1 MPAPT
6 ITPLPTPPSRS
17 TDPTNFAIEAD
28 AFVAA
33 LPEFATDAN
42 AQAVYLDALAIDV
55 DAAAALG
62 TAAIANF
69 KGVYAAGTTYQIGQ
83 SVLYTDIFWMA
94 LTINTGITPVEGAN
108 WKNVSVVD
116 GGTF

>member
-33 LPEFATDAN
+33 LPTFATEAN
-42 AQAVYLDALAIDV
+42 AQAAYVDDLAIDV
-55 DAAAALG
+55 AAAAALG

-69 KGVYAAGTTYQIGQ
+69 KGTYSAGTTYQIGQ

-94 LTINTGITPVEGAN
+94 LTINTGVTPVEGAN
-108 WKNVSVVD
+108 WKNVSVID

>member
-17 TDPTNFAIEAD
+17 TDPANFAIEAD

-33 LPEFATDAN
+33 LPEFVTDAN
-42 AQAVYLDALAIDV
+42 AQASYLDALAIDV

-69 KGVYAAGTTYQIGQ
+69 RGAYSAGTTYQIGQ
-83 SVLYTDIFWMA
+83 SVLYSDQFWMA
-94 LTINTGITPVEGAN
+94 LTANTGVTPVEGAN
-108 WKNVSVVD
+108 WKNVSIID

>member
-33 LPEFATDAN
+33 LPAFATQAN
-42 AQAVYLDALAIDV
+42 AQAAYVDDLAIDV
-55 DAAAALG
+55 AAAAALG

-69 KGVYAAGTTYQIGQ
+69 QGAYAAGTTYQIGQ

>member
-1 MPAPT
+1 MPPPI

-17 TDPTNFAIEAD
+17 ADPANFSIQAD

-42 AQAVYLDALAIDV
+42 AQAAYVDALATDV
-55 DAAAALG
+55 AAALAIG

-69 KGVYAAGTTYQIGQ
+69 KGAYLAGTTYQIGQ
-83 SVLYTDIFWMA
+83 SVLYNDFFWLS
-94 LTINTGITPVEGAN
+94 LTINVGVTPVSGAN
-108 WKNVSVVD
+108 WKNISIIQ
-116 GGTF
+116 GAAF

>member
-17 TDPTNFAIEAD
+17 TDPANFAIEAD

-42 AQAVYLDALAIDV
+42 AQAAYLDELAIEV

-69 KGVYAAGTTYQIGQ
+69 KGAYNAMTTYQIGE
-83 SVLYTDIFWMA
+83 SVLYLDYFWLA
-94 LTINTGITPVEGAN
+94 LTVNLGVTPVSGTN
-108 WKNVSVVD
+108 WKNVSIID